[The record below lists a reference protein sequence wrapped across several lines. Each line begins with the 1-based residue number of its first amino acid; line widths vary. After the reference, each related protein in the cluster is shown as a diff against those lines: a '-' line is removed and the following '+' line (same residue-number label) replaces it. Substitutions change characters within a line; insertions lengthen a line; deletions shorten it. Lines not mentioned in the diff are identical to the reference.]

1 MGTLLVNERMIES
14 YVYARDKFLKPGGE
28 AYSAGAAGAA
38 GAAAHFGAP
47 QRAGT
52 LPLFLPPIKPATA
65 PWESLAEGPVGWP
78 LPRCCRCPGS

>member
-38 GAAAHFGAP
+38 AHFGAP

-52 LPLFLPPIKPATA
+52 LPLLPSADQACCNCTLGEPGRRAGG
-65 PWESLAEGPVGWP
+65 LAASPLLP
-78 LPRCCRCPGS
+78 LPRQ